1 MTTYGANV
9 NVASFLTQVTLN
21 SEAPTEAEIVA
32 YGSATGDQNSYYGY
46 YGLSPNHFAGAIQKS
61 GSVLVYRY

>member
-9 NVASFLTQVTLN
+9 NVASFRSQVTFT

-32 YGSATGDQNSYYGY
+32 YGSATGALNSYYGY
-46 YGLSPNHFAGAIQKS
+46 YGLSPNHFAGAI
-61 GSVLVYRY
+61 